1 MPCLG
6 PVRCVSS
13 SVGINDRCA
22 FTVMQQGM
30 LLPKIGGHPGTRRRM
45 IIKEWRRRVAAWAL
59 FSLQHWSCNVWVD
72 WLGTHTLTCRIMLML
87 VQVMEEKLDNKNVE
101 LARVSAADGKFKIA
115 STAELE
121 TVIQRL

>member
-1 MPCLG
+1 
-6 PVRCVSS
+6 
-13 SVGINDRCA
+13 
-22 FTVMQQGM
+22 M
-30 LLPKIGGHPGTRRRM
+30 LLTYH
-45 IIKEWRRRVAAWAL
+45 
-59 FSLQHWSCNVWVD
+59 
-72 WLGTHTLTCRIMLML
+72 LTYCIVLVL